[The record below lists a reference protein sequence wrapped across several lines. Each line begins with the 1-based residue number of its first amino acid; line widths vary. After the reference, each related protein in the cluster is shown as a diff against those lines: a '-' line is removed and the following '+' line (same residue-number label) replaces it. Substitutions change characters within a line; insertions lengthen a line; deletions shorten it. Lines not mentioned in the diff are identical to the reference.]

1 MKKHIIIATYD
12 GIGTH
17 YSGVGTIAKNLVFAL
32 TKLSDKYDLRVS
44 IAYINV
50 NKQSKVFNGQC
61 FEDSSNLVNKTGGSL
76 IPLCN
81 SSKGDSEWDMWRSF
95 EEWDFACVSLVTS
108 LNLLLND
115 NEENML
121 ILNDTPF
128 LMFARFRELL
138 NIKNIKLFYFPLST
152 GINHDFGPDHW
163 RNKRIK
169 LEKDCFNLISSD
181 NSSKVIALGKC
192 FAGRMHQD
200 YNVNLT
206 ENDYLQNGLCF
217 EKYQDYLNI
226 KFDSSELEKF
236 GIKIE
241 SDKKIIFAWGRC
253 SIVKGFRELA
263 MAWSKI
269 CNQLPNYYL
278 VIQMPNNSGE
288 TAYFLH
294 IKDILSNLPRSIIV
308 DDFNPNIW
316 KTVLR
321 TKNTDVVCIPS
332 LMDPFPHTSIEAK
345 LFSKNTNYITL
356 ISNTDGA
363 VDAFNDDEA
372 IYVDPRDIDIFS
384 SKIIDA
390 VNTNEIQR
398 KDMLMKNNI
407 TINNFDF
414 VKILEKFIK
423 DNIFLF
429 GQQVFDK

>member
-1 MKKHIIIATYD
+1 MKKHIVIATYD
-12 GIGTH
+12 GIGSH

-32 TKLSDKYDLRVS
+32 MKFSDKYNFRVS

-50 NKQSKVFNGQC
+50 NKQSNVFNKQC
-61 FEDSSNLVNKTGGSL
+61 FEDSSNLVNKTGGAL

-81 SSKGDSEWDMWRSF
+81 STKGESEWDMWRSF

-108 LNLLLND
+108 LNFLLND
-115 NEENML
+115 NEENIL

-138 NIKNIKLFYFPLST
+138 SVKNIKLFYFPLST
-152 GINHDFGPDHW
+152 GINHAFGPDRW

-169 LEKDCFNLISSD
+169 LERECFNLISAD
-181 NSSKVIALGKC
+181 RSSRVLALGRC

-200 YNVNLT
+200 YNLNFT

-217 EKYQDYLNI
+217 EKYQDYLYI

-253 SIVKGFRELA
+253 SIAKGFRVLA

-269 CNQLPNYYL
+269 YNQLPDHCL

-288 TAYFLH
+288 TDYFLH
-294 IKDILSNLPRSIIV
+294 IKDILNNTPRSIIV
-308 DDFNPNIW
+308 DDFNPHIW
-316 KTVLR
+316 KTILR

-332 LMDPFPHTSIEAK
+332 LMDPFPHTAIEAK
-345 LFSKNTNYITL
+345 LFSKNTNYVTL
-356 ISNTDGA
+356 ISNADGA
-363 VDAFNDDEA
+363 IDAFRDDEA
-372 IYVDPRDIDIFS
+372 FYVDSRDIDHFS

-390 VNTNEIQR
+390 VNMNETQR
-398 KDMLMKNNI
+398 KDMLMKNSI
-407 TINNFDF
+407 TMSKFDFMDIFENFLTNNFG
-414 VKILEKFIK
+414 L
-423 DNIFLF
+423 
-429 GQQVFDK
+429 

>member
-17 YSGVGTIAKNLVFAL
+17 YSGVGTIAKNFVFAL
-32 TKLSDKYDLRVS
+32 TKLSDKYNFRVS
-44 IAYINV
+44 IAYVNV
-50 NKQSKVFNGQC
+50 DKQSNVFNKQC

-81 SSKGDSEWDMWRSF
+81 SSKGESELDMWRSF

-108 LNLLLND
+108 LNLLLNN
-115 NEENML
+115 NEENIL

-128 LMFARFRELL
+128 LMFARFKELL
-138 NIKNIKLFYFPLST
+138 NIKNTKLFYFPLST
-152 GINHDFGPDHW
+152 GMNHNFGPDRW

-181 NSSKVIALGKC
+181 NSSNVIALGKC
-192 FAGRMHQD
+192 FANRMHQD
-200 YNVNLT
+200 YNLNFT
-206 ENDYLQNGLCF
+206 EKDYLQNGLCF
-217 EKYQDYLNI
+217 EKYENYLNT

-241 SDKKIIFAWGRC
+241 PDKKIIFAWGRC
-253 SIVKGFRELA
+253 SIAKGFRELA

-269 CNQLPNYYL
+269 YNQLPDHYL
-278 VIQMPNNSGE
+278 VIQIPNNSGE
-288 TAYFLH
+288 TDYFLH
-294 IKDILSNLPRSIIV
+294 IKDILNNIPRSIII

-316 KTVLR
+316 KTILR

-345 LFSKNTNYITL
+345 LFSKDTNYIIL
-356 ISNTDGA
+356 ISNIDGA
-363 VDAFNDDEA
+363 IDAFNDDEA
-372 IYVDPRDIDIFS
+372 IFADPRDIDHFS

-390 VNTNEIQR
+390 VNMNETQR
-398 KDMLMKNNI
+398 KDMLVKNGK
-407 TINNFDF
+407 TISKFDF
-414 VKILEKFIK
+414 V
-423 DNIFLF
+423 NIFENFL
-429 GQQVFDK
+429 KNNL